1 MSPPCRLIDAVTLTD
16 MSVTLTDMS
25 VSVTDM
31 SVSVTASIRRHGGD
45 IRRHYPLQ
53 VSRFPGCLRFV
64 GNLETWKPG
73 KRFPGFAAPVAA
85 AGQAIP
91 PGTRPCRLCF
101 VGAASPPLSCSRKP
115 SGPARGRA
123 IRRRPPILLAPCPG
137 AEPPTFYLPPGRGPA
152 PRGDFPAFPQCLL
165 PGALNSRRAQSGGL
179 HPL

>member
-1 MSPPCRLIDAVTLTD
+1 MHCETQSILRQHAAHVFSVPNVGLQGAALRPSGAVL
-16 MSVTLTDMS
+16 SVLAVHRGRALPNRDGMPSFRT
-25 VSVTDM
+25 
-31 SVSVTASIRRHGGD
+31 
-45 IRRHYPLQ
+45 
-53 VSRFPGCLRFV
+53 
-64 GNLETWKPG
+64 
-73 KRFPGFAAPVAA
+73 APVAA